1 LIGPARRGD
10 RLVFSNGIVILAALA
25 GDMLIVVLITKF
37 TYGAYLVVIAMPAI
51 FVLMK
56 RIQR

>member
-1 LIGPARRGD
+1 MGPARRGD

-25 GDMLIVVLITKF
+25 GGMLIVVLITKF

-56 RIQR
+56 RIQQ